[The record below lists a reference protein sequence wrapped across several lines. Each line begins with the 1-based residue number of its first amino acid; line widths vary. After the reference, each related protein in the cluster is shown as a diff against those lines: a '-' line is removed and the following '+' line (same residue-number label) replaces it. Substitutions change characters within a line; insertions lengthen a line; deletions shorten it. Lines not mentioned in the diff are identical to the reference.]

1 MAGEWCETTLGS
13 VVELKRG
20 YDLPQR
26 EREPGHVPI
35 VSSSGI
41 TDYHSVARVSAPGV
55 VTGRYGTLGQVY
67 YLVEDFW
74 PLNTTL
80 YVTDFK
86 GNDPR
91 FVSYLLRSLDYRP
104 YSDKAAVPGVNRNH
118 LHLAPVRVPRD
129 VGEQRAIAHILGTLD
144 DKIENNRRI
153 SATLEAMARALYKA
167 WFVDFEPVRA
177 KMAGHPSA
185 SAPGDLT
192 DLFPDRLVPSE
203 LGDIPEGWRAAAL
216 DDIATFLNGLA
227 MQKFPADGG
236 DTLPVIKIAQLRAG
250 STAGADRANLSIPS
264 DYIVHDGDILF
275 SWSGSLECV
284 LWAGGTGALNQHL
297 FKVTSVR
304 YPEWLAYLG
313 VQQHLEEFRSVA
325 AGKATTMGHIQRGN
339 LSDAMISLASDG
351 LLESATKVIE
361 PVLQESW
368 KTRVECRTLGEL
380 RDALLPGL
388 VSGALQVGAVA

>member
-1 MAGEWCETTLGS
+1 M
-13 VVELKRG
+13 
-20 YDLPQR
+20 
-26 EREPGHVPI
+26 
-35 VSSSGI
+35 
-41 TDYHSVARVSAPGV
+41 
-55 VTGRYGTLGQVY
+55 
-67 YLVEDFW
+67 
-74 PLNTTL
+74 
-80 YVTDFK
+80 
-86 GNDPR
+86 
-91 FVSYLLRSLDYRP
+91 
-104 YSDKAAVPGVNRNH
+104 
-118 LHLAPVRVPRD
+118 
-129 VGEQRAIAHILGTLD
+129 AHILGTLD

-339 LSDAMISLASDG
+339 LSDAMIALASDG